1 MKEFGDYDALGLAAL
16 VDRGEVSPAELVE
29 EAIRRIE
36 QVNPRLNA
44 VIIPL
49 YERARA
55 AAREPVPKGPFHG
68 VPFLLKDLLSPIAGV
83 PFTKGCKGLKG
94 YVAPTGCEY
103 FDRLEASG
111 LITIGKTNTSEL
123 GILGVTE
130 PELWGP
136 TRSPWDPERSPG
148 GSSGGSAS
156 AVAAGIV
163 PMASG
168 GDGGGSIRIPSS
180 CCGLFGL
187 KPSRGRNPTGPFAE
201 RWLGAAVEHVLT
213 RSVRD
218 SAALLDAT
226 RGPDPGAPYTAPPPE
241 RLFLEE
247 VATDPRPLRIA
258 FSTKSPLGNPVH
270 PECVAAVEGAV
281 TLLSELGHA
290 VEESRPDYDGHEL
303 GVCYVTMLFGDIG
316 AEVDDLESMMGRK
329 PRRSDLET
337 ITWAL
342 GLLGRATSAR
352 EFVRSK
358 QRWNHF
364 ARVMG
369 RFHQRFDLYLTPTI
383 AILPPRIGELQL
395 SSVERLV
402 FDTVNALGLGS
413 LLKAT
418 GVTEK
423 LADESLSRMP
433 FTQVA
438 NLTGQPAM
446 SVPLHWT
453 ADGLPCGVHFMAP
466 IGDESTL
473 LRLAGQL
480 ERAAPWFDRRPPVFA
495 GREVAESLSD

>member
-1 MKEFGDYDALGLAAL
+1 MKEFGDYDALGLAEL
-16 VDRGEVSPAELVE
+16 VERGEVRPAELVE
-29 EAIRRIE
+29 EAIRRVE

-49 YERARA
+49 YERAMA
-55 AAREPVPKGPFHG
+55 AARDPVPQGPFRG
-68 VPFLLKDLLSPIAGV
+68 VPFLVKDLLSPIADA
-83 PFTKGCKGLKG
+83 PFTRGCKALKG

-103 FDRLEASG
+103 FDRLEAAG

-130 PELWGP
+130 PEAYGP
-136 TRSPWDPERSPG
+136 TRSPWNLEHSPG
-148 GSSGGSAS
+148 GSSGGSAA

-201 RWLGAAVEHVLT
+201 RWLGAVVEHVLT

-226 RGPDPGAPYTAPPPE
+226 WGMDPGAPYTAPPPV
-241 RLFLEE
+241 RPFLEE
-247 VATDPRPLRIA
+247 VAIDPGPLTIA
-258 FSTKSPLGNPVH
+258 FSTDSPLGNPVH
-270 PECVAAVEGAV
+270 PECLAAVESAAQ
-281 TLLSELGHA
+281 LLSDLGHR

-303 GVCYVTMLFGDIG
+303 ALCYVTMLFGDIG
-316 AEVDDLESMMGRK
+316 AEIDDLEPMLGHK
-329 PRRSDLET
+329 PRRTDLET

-342 GLLGRATSAR
+342 GLLGRATSAS
-352 EFVRSK
+352 EFARSK

-364 ARVMG
+364 SRVMG
-369 RFHQRFDLYLTPTI
+369 RFHQRYDLYLTPTM

-395 SSVERLV
+395 AGVERLV
-402 FDTVNALGLGS
+402 FDTTNALGLGK
-413 LLKAT
+413 LLKVT
-418 GVTEK
+418 GVAEK
-423 LADESLSRMP
+423 IADESLSRMP
-433 FTQVA
+433 FTQLA

-453 ADGLPCGVHFMAP
+453 AEGLPSGVQFMAP
-466 IGDESTL
+466 FADEATL
-473 LRLAGQL
+473 FRLAGQL
-480 ERAAPWFDRRPPVFA
+480 ERAAPWFDRRPPVRA
-495 GREVAESLSD
+495 GREETVPLRS

>member
-1 MKEFGDYDALGLAAL
+1 MKEFADYDALGLAGL
-16 VDRGEVSPAELVE
+16 VDRGEVSPADLVD
-29 EAIRRIE
+29 EAIRRVE

-49 YERARA
+49 FERARN
-55 AAREPVPKGPFHG
+55 AARRHLPHGPFRG
-68 VPFLLKDLLSPIAGV
+68 VPFLLKDLLSPIAGA
-83 PFTKGCKGLKG
+83 PFTKGCKGLANH
-94 YVAPTGCEY
+94 VAATGCEY

-156 AVAAGIV
+156 TVAAGIV

-226 RGPDPGAPYTAPPPE
+226 CGPDPGAPYAAPARE
-241 RLFLEE
+241 RPFLEE
-247 VATDPRPLRIA
+247 VATDPGALRIA
-258 FSTKSPLGNPVH
+258 FSTASPLGNPVH
-270 PECVAAVEGAV
+270 PECVAAVEGAAK
-281 TLLSELGHA
+281 LLSELGHR
-290 VEESRPDYDGHEL
+290 VEESGPEYDGREL

-316 AEVDDLESMMGRK
+316 AEIDDLESMLGRR
-329 PRRSDLET
+329 PRRTDVET

-342 GLLGRATSAR
+342 GLLGRATSAS
-352 EFVRSK
+352 EFARSK
-358 QRWNHF
+358 ERWNHF
-364 ARVMG
+364 ARIMG
-369 RFHQRFDLYLTPTI
+369 RFHQRFDLYMTPTI
-383 AILPPRIGELQL
+383 AILPPRIGELRL
-395 SSVERLV
+395 GRAERLF
-402 FDTVNALGLGS
+402 FDTFNALGLGW

-423 LADESLSRMP
+423 IADESLSRMP
-433 FTQVA
+433 FTQLA

-446 SVPLHWT
+446 SVPLHWS
-453 ADGLPCGVHFMAP
+453 AEGLPCGVQFIAP
-466 IGDESTL
+466 FGDESTL
-473 LRLAGQL
+473 FRLAGQL
-480 ERAAPWFDRRPPVFA
+480 ERAAPWFDKRPPVHA
-495 GREVAESLSD
+495 GLEEAAPLNS